1 MGPLELYIIIVTKLL
16 NESKINPELYLQVM
30 KACKDCL
37 FSLAEVS
44 EFEQYL
50 PILLGILQTDE
61 SDVCVMQ
68 VLSKV
73 TFTAWCTYNYV
84 EMYMYR
90 ISILTGVQVS
100 SG

>member
-1 MGPLELYIIIVTKLL
+1 MH
-16 NESKINPELYLQVM
+16 KISHIFCIAVISFFVYL
-30 KACKDCL
+30 CYCL